1 MMRKY
6 FNLVSSQRARRFF
19 RALLAVALSL
29 AVSLSP
35 AMAQSGGIAVVRDAE
50 IEQLLKE
57 YAAPVLKAAGLAN
70 SGIEIIIVNDPS
82 FNAFVTGRRIFV
94 YTGALMMTETP
105 NEIIGVLAHEA
116 GHIAGGHQFRMRE
129 KLDAARTMAILS
141 SILGV
146 GAIAAGAAS
155 GDGGVAQAGSGI
167 IAAGGE
173 VARRGLLAYQRS
185 EESAADASAV
195 VYLTKTGQS
204 AKGMLTTFERLANGM
219 QFNSKVDPYQI
230 SHPLPRERVEALR
243 TEATAS
249 KYFETLDKPGL
260 QERHDLARAKIAA
273 YSGGAGAL
281 RRLFKDPSTLAAR
294 YGDAVLSNIAGNPA
308 SAVKKAQAL
317 IKAKPKYA
325 YFYEALGDAY
335 LRGNKPNDAAK
346 AYGQAIKLTG
356 GKSSLIRISQ
366 GRAFLAAG
374 DNDAAIKALETGISY
389 DTRSAEGYGALA
401 QAYGAA
407 GRIGEAELAT
417 AEMNYNIGQF
427 QEAQKFAIR
436 AQTKLPEGSP
446 EWRRAQDIIKFK
458 K

>member
-1 MMRKY
+1 MRQKMN
-6 FNLVSSQRARRFF
+6 FVPGQPAKRFL
-19 RALLAVALSL
+19 RTVIALILSFIFCTQPAL
-29 AVSLSP
+29 
-35 AMAQSGGIAVVRDAE
+35 AQSGGISVVRDAE

-57 YAAPVLKAAGLAN
+57 YAAPVLKAAGLSN

-94 YTGALMMTETP
+94 FTGALMMTETP

-141 SILGV
+141 TIIGA
-146 GAIAAGAAS
+146 GAIAAGAS
-155 GDGGVAQAGSGI
+155 NGDSGVAQAGSGI

-204 AKGMLTTFERLANGM
+204 AKGMLTTFERLADSM

-249 KYFETLDKPGL
+249 KYFDVLDKPSL
-260 QERHDLARAKIAA
+260 QERHDLMRAKIAA
-273 YSGGAGAL
+273 YTGGAGTL
-281 RRLFKDPSTLAAR
+281 RRMFKDRSTLPAR

-308 SAVKKAQAL
+308 SAIKKAQAL
-317 IKAKPKYA
+317 IKERPKNA
-325 YFYEALGDAY
+325 YFYETLGDAY
-335 LRGNKPNDAAK
+335 LRSNKPIEAAK
-346 AYGQAIKLTG
+346 AYAQSIKLTKG
-356 GKSSLIRISQ
+356 RSNLMRISE
-366 GRAFLAAG
+366 GRALLAAG
-374 DNDAAIKALETGISY
+374 KTDEAIKALETGISY

-401 QAYGAA
+401 QAYGAV

-417 AEMNYNIGQF
+417 AEMNYNSGQF
-427 QEAQKFAIR
+427 KEAQKFAIR
-436 AQTKLPEGSP
+436 AQSKLPNGSP
-446 EWRRAQDIIKFK
+446 EWLRAQDIIKFK

>member
-1 MMRKY
+1 MMKKY
-6 FNLVSSQRARRFF
+6 LHLIF
-19 RALLAVALSL
+19 ALAISFAVTLQPAVAQG
-29 AVSLSP
+29 VS
-35 AMAQSGGIAVVRDAE
+35 VVRDAE

-57 YAAPVLKAAGLAN
+57 YAAPVLKAAGLGN

-94 YTGALMMTETP
+94 YTGALIATETP

-141 SILGV
+141 SIIGMGTL
-146 GAIAAGAAS
+146 AAGAAS
-155 GDGGVAQAGSGI
+155 GDKGVASVGSGI
-167 IAAGGE
+167 TAAGGE
-173 VARRGLLAYQRS
+173 IARRGLLAYQRS

-219 QFNSKVDPYQI
+219 QFNSNVDPYQI

-243 TEATAS
+243 TEAMAS
-249 KYFETLDKPGL
+249 KYFEARDKPGL
-260 QERHDLARAKIAA
+260 QERHDLMRAKIAA
-273 YSGGAGAL
+273 YIGGAGAL
-281 RRLFKDPSTLAAR
+281 RRVFKDPKTLAAR

-308 SAVKKAQAL
+308 SAIKKAQAL
-317 IKAKPKYA
+317 IKERPKNA

-335 LRGNKPNDAAK
+335 LRGNKANEAAK
-346 AYGQAIKLTG
+346 AYGSAIKLTS

-374 DNDAAIKALETGISY
+374 ETEAAIKAIETGISY
-389 DTRSAEGYGALA
+389 DTRSADGYGALA
-401 QAYGAA
+401 QAYGAV

-427 QEAQKFAIR
+427 QEAKKFAIR
-436 AQTKLPEGSP
+436 AQTKLPNGSP
-446 EWRRAQDIIKFK
+446 EWLRAQDIIKFK

>member
-1 MMRKY
+1 MTNQIY
-6 FNLVSSQRARRFF
+6 SFLVSKFSINMRP
-19 RALLAVALSL
+19 LLAAFLSSVL
-29 AVSLSP
+29 CVQP
-35 AMAQSGGIAVVRDAE
+35 AWAQSGGVSVVRDAE

-70 SGIEIIIVNDPS
+70 SGVEIIIVNDPS

-94 YTGALMMTETP
+94 FTGALITTETP

-116 GHIAGGHQFRMRE
+116 GHIAGGHQFRLRE

-141 SILGV
+141 TIIGV
-146 GAIAAGAAS
+146 GAMAAGAAN
-155 GDGGVAQAGSGI
+155 GDSGVAQAGSGVV
-167 IAAGGE
+167 AAGGE

-204 AKGMLTTFERLANGM
+204 AKGMLSTFERLAKGM

-243 TEATAS
+243 TEAMAS
-249 KYFETLDKPGL
+249 KYFETLDKPAL
-260 QERHDLARAKIAA
+260 QERHDLMRAKIAA
-273 YSGGAGAL
+273 YIGGAGAV
-281 RRLFKDPSTLAAR
+281 RRLFKDPTTLAAR

-308 SAVKKAQAL
+308 SAVKKAQVL
-317 IKAKPKYA
+317 IKERPKNA
-325 YFYEALGDAY
+325 YFHEALGDAY
-335 LRGNKPNDAAK
+335 LRGNKPKDAAK
-346 AYGQAIKLTG
+346 AYGQAIKLTS

-374 DNDAAIKALETGISY
+374 DIEDAIKALETGISY
-389 DTRSAEGYGALA
+389 DTRSADGYGALA
-401 QAYGAA
+401 QAYGAV

-417 AEMNYNIGQF
+417 AEMNYNTGQF
-427 QEAQKFAIR
+427 KEAQKFAIR
-436 AQTKLPEGSP
+436 AQTKLPNGSP
-446 EWRRAQDIIKFK
+446 EWLRAQDIIKFK

>member
-1 MMRKY
+1 
-6 FNLVSSQRARRFF
+6 
-19 RALLAVALSL
+19 
-29 AVSLSP
+29 
-35 AMAQSGGIAVVRDAE
+35 
-50 IEQLLKE
+50 
-57 YAAPVLKAAGLAN
+57 
-70 SGIEIIIVNDPS
+70 
-82 FNAFVTGRRIFV
+82 
-94 YTGALMMTETP
+94 
-105 NEIIGVLAHEA
+105 
-116 GHIAGGHQFRMRE
+116 
-129 KLDAARTMAILS
+129 
-141 SILGV
+141 
-146 GAIAAGAAS
+146 
-155 GDGGVAQAGSGI
+155 VAQAGSGI

-325 YFYEALGDAY
+325 YFYEALGDSY